1 MARELNHENFEAE
14 VLQEDTLVL
23 VDFWAEWCGPCRSI
37 APLIDRLAEEY
48 GDKMLVA
55 SVNVD
60 DEMLIAEEYRVSSIP
75 TVFIYQD
82 GIIVERLVG
91 AHSYQEYVEAVEKHL
106 SKGTVSSS
114 EG

>member
-1 MARELNHENFEAE
+1 MALELNHENFEAE

-37 APLIDRLAEEY
+37 APLIDRLDEEY
-48 GDKMLVA
+48 GDRMLVA

-60 DEMLIAEEYRVSSIP
+60 DEMVIAEEYRVSSIP
-75 TVFIYQD
+75 TVFIYQN

-91 AHSYQEYVEAVEKHL
+91 AHSYKEYVEAVEKYL
-106 SKGTVSSS
+106 PDQPVNSPS
-114 EG
+114 